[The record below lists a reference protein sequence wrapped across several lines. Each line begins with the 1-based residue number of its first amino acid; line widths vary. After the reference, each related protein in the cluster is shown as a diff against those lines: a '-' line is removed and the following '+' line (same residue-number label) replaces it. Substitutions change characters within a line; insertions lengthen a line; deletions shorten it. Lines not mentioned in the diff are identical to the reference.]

1 MPIAVLPH
9 AICCLAICHLL
20 SRLMPFAI
28 EPSAS
33 HHALAMPCCFALSL
47 NSNANV
53 TSCARWQMPRTR
65 LKPHLGASVPAPR
78 PHPGQSLRGGSVARA
93 PPPGATSLHLTA
105 ERDARRTTVDE
116 SKMRFFSPAQAHV
129 VESVL
134 SASVATITRSQSA
147 TMPSNGT
154 VHQVLLEK
162 TNKGGWSQQTA
173 SRSALTGRSQ
183 EVAGPQIIQTDTC
196 AQVADQP
203 TMVLRDVLEQRRREP
218 LTPYNKGAWAE
229 WLSSFGLQEKYPH
242 LVQGFARGF
251 DLGIPT
257 ISCTYIPPN
266 HNSVDSL
273 NNVYSAI
280 IENEFAAGRYVGPF
294 SRGQLEQV
302 LGPSKPPHYPWLQS
316 HRSRASTAQFITSPT
331 HTSHPQKP
339 NRLTHTSTATVSL
352 AHGGPS
358 RRWPSSSHTC
368 PLVHKRL
375 YGTWQR
381 HTG

>member
-1 MPIAVLPH
+1 M
-9 AICCLAICHLL
+9 
-20 SRLMPFAI
+20 
-28 EPSAS
+28 
-33 HHALAMPCCFALSL
+33 
-47 NSNANV
+47 
-53 TSCARWQMPRTR
+53 
-65 LKPHLGASVPAPR
+65 
-78 PHPGQSLRGGSVARA
+78 
-93 PPPGATSLHLTA
+93 
-105 ERDARRTTVDE
+105 VDE

-162 TNKGGWSQQTA
+162 TNKGGWSQQMA

-196 AQVADQP
+196 AQVADWP

-302 LGPSKPPHYPWLQS
+302 LGPFQTSPLSLVAKSSKPGKY
-316 HRSRASTAQFITSPT
+316 RAVHNF
-331 HTSHPQKP
+331 SHPHKP
-339 NRLTHTSTATVSL
+339 STEAKSINSYIDSNSFPCTWGTFTTVAL
-352 AHGGPS
+352 IIAHLPPGSQASVRDVAEAYRMIPAMPTQ
-358 RRWPSSSHTC
+358 WPG
-368 PLVHKRL
+368 LII
-375 YGTWQR
+375 
-381 HTG
+381 